1 MAKVAAEAAGRQAAS
16 FVLGCVAALTLV
28 LLLQRRPEEL
38 TRPRAPVQFFGSRS
52 LSSPS
57 GRGGGGTSPSSPP
70 SAPAGPAAIVAAAD
84 GQLQTAVPVQANA
97 TKLMKPAAA
106 GATTTAATAD
116 DLGRVPATPAH
127 RQQEGEADDAE
138 FPGLAAVVARAATPD
153 DRTVIITCVN
163 HAWAAPGSLL
173 DLFLESFR
181 VGDGIADL
189 LDHVLIV
196 AMDPLAMA
204 RCRVLHPHCY
214 LYTMPGIDFASAKF
228 FLSKEYLEL
237 VWSKLKLQRRVL
249 QLGYNFLFTDVDILW
264 FRNPFKHVTAY
275 ADMSISSDVFFGDP
289 DNMDNFP
296 NTGFFH
302 VRPNKRTIAMTRAWH
317 EARERYPG
325 RNEQPVFNAIKK
337 GLVRD
342 LRLRLQYMDPA
353 FMGGFCSY
361 GKDLRRI
368 CTMHANCCVGLG
380 NKLRDLRTLLADWR
394 NYTAMPHWAKQ
405 HAKWTVPGA
414 CIH

>member
-52 LSSPS
+52 SSS
-57 GRGGGGTSPSSPP
+57 
-70 SAPAGPAAIVAAAD
+70 PAGPAAIVAAAD
-84 GQLQTAVPVQANA
+84 GQLETAVPVQANA

-196 AMDPLAMA
+196 AMDPTAMA
-204 RCRVLHPHCY
+204 RCRALHPHCY

-342 LRLRLQYMDPA
+342 LRLRVQYMDPA